1 MNKVK
6 LKRALKGTVGVFVV
20 FAVWSATFTVTH
32 LLTEAIYTWIGWMPT
47 IVFRQVINAVV
58 GLFLLAVIG
67 TTLSRIFAR
76 SEIAKRMQI
85 FTPLIDAMA
94 KIARGDFSVRV
105 EHTQFDLDNHRDS
118 PIAQLFVGV
127 NHMAQS
133 LNQME
138 MLRQEFVSNVS
149 HEIQSPLA
157 SIRGF
162 AQALRSEQLDA
173 PTRLHYLDIIEMEST
188 RLSKLSDNLMALTS
202 LEAGTQ
208 QINAKPYRL
217 DQQIKRAILTSEPQ
231 WMAKHIDIGIES
243 DQDSDHED
251 ICIVADEDLLS
262 QVWTNLIHN
271 AIKFTPNNGRITVSL
286 QRRVGWVDVAIA
298 DNGIGI
304 AVEDQ
309 SRIFERFYKA
319 DSSRNRERSGGGSG
333 LGLAIVAKIIDMH
346 HGRIEVRSEVA
357 AGATFVVSLPLS
369 AA

>member
-6 LKRALKGTVGVFVV
+6 IKRALKGIVAVLVV
-20 FAVWSATFTVTH
+20 LNVWAATFVLTH
-32 LLTEAIYTWIGWMPT
+32 LLTENIYARIGNAPP
-47 IVFRQVINAVV
+47 ILVRQVINAIV
-58 GLFLLAVIG
+58 GLLLLGIVG
-67 TTLSRIFAR
+67 NVLSRIFAR

-85 FTPLIDAMA
+85 FTPLLDAMA

-105 EHTQFDLDNHRDS
+105 EHAQFHLDNHRDS

-127 NHMAQS
+127 NQMAQS

-138 MLRQEFVSNVS
+138 TLRQEFVSNVS

-173 PTRLHYLDIIEMEST
+173 PTRLHYLDIIETEST

-208 QINAKPYRL
+208 KINAKSYRL
-217 DQQIKRAILTSEPQ
+217 DQQIKRVILTSEPQ

-243 DQDSDHED
+243 ESESGDED

-271 AIKFTPNNGRITVSL
+271 AIKFTPMNGRITVSL
-286 QRRVGWVDVAIA
+286 QRRAGWVDVFIA

-304 AVEDQ
+304 ASEDQ
-309 SRIFERFYKA
+309 PRIFERFYKA
-319 DSSRNRERSGGGSG
+319 DASRNRERSGGGSG
-333 LGLAIVAKIIDMH
+333 LGLAIVAKIIAMH
-346 HGRIEVRSEVA
+346 NGRIEVQSTLG
-357 AGATFVVSLPLS
+357 AGATFAVSLPL
-369 AA
+369 A